1 MEKFCLI
8 SDNRFTNDYELY
20 NLSFATILFQELS
33 RSKETSFLLPV
44 CTFKSGNRSSNKVL
58 DQ

>member
-44 CTFKSGNRSSNKVL
+44 CTFKSGNRDSSKVL

>member
-8 SDNRFTNDYELY
+8 SEIRFTNDSEMC

-33 RSKETSFLLPV
+33 RSKETLFLLPV
-44 CTFKSGNRSSNKVL
+44 CTFKPGNRSSNKVL